1 MSTEPIL
8 TAETILATAI
18 RNALAPVAGTYN
30 NRPKVYW
37 LLAEQGAPKPFLV
50 AQAQAPIDRRDFIG
64 NVGATALI
72 TVKALAESGAA
83 ARDLLALAG
92 PLMNNLSYEGYRL
105 KARYLRS
112 PVIPPADGVYQSAHT
127 YRITIERG

>member
-1 MSTEPIL
+1 MSDQPIL

-37 LLAEQGAPKPFLV
+37 QLGEQGAPKPFIV
-50 AQAQAPIDRRDFIG
+50 AQPQTPIDRLDFIG
-64 NVGATALI
+64 SVGATVLI
-72 TVKALAESGAA
+72 TIKTLAESGAA

-92 PLMNNLSYEGYRL
+92 PLMNNLSYDGYRL

-112 PVIPPADGVYQSAHT
+112 PVIPPLEGTYQSAHM